1 MRNHR
6 AIERGEA
13 PGDPSGGTM
22 PWSADMF
29 WGPPDPEARAFAAF
43 VGEFGASMPARY
55 RVLFDARSMLLHAGV
70 AYRRGT
76 EPARA
81 EVWRDLA
88 DRSAALCIV
97 ADDRPGLLSAIAAA
111 LTSHRLDVITALVF
125 SRSLPDGGSEAVDLL
140 WVRRDRADDM
150 ELIDAQEAESIG
162 EVLAAILSGRISVEE
177 IASRRTTREI
187 GGAPPDPVVVRFADA
202 DQDKRAVLAVE
213 APDRPGI
220 LLTITFELYKQGAQI
235 LRSLVRTL
243 DGRAYN
249 EFEISEFSG
258 APLSTERREQIR
270 EAIAAAL
277 TLA

>member
-1 MRNHR
+1 
-6 AIERGEA
+6 
-13 PGDPSGGTM
+13 M

-29 WGPPDPEARAFAAF
+29 WGAPDPEARAFAAF
-43 VGEFGASMPARY
+43 VAEFGASMPARY
-55 RVLFDARSMLLHAGV
+55 RVLFDVRSVSLHAGV
-70 AYRRGT
+70 AYRRGL

-88 DRSAALCIV
+88 DRSAALCVV
-97 ADDRPGLLSAIAAA
+97 AEDRPGLLSAIAAA

-125 SRSLPDGGSEAVDLL
+125 SRPLPDGGSEAVDLL

-150 ELIDAQEAESIG
+150 ELIDADEADSIG
-162 EVLAAILSGRISVEE
+162 EVLAAILTGRITVEE
-177 IASRRTTREI
+177 IASRRAAREP
-187 GGAPPDPVVVRFADA
+187 GGGSPVVVRFADA
-202 DQDKRAVLAVE
+202 EQESRAVLSVE

-235 LRSLVRTL
+235 LRSLVRTV

-249 EFEISEFSG
+249 EFEIVEFSG
-258 APLSTERREQIR
+258 APLSQERREQIR

-277 TLA
+277 TLG

>member
-1 MRNHR
+1 ML
-6 AIERGEA
+6 GEMVRHEA
-13 PGDPSGGTM
+13 M

-29 WGPPDPEARAFAAF
+29 WAPPDSEARAFAAF
-43 VGEFGASMPARY
+43 VAEFGASMPARY
-55 RVLFDARSMLLHAGV
+55 KVLFDPRSVALHAGV
-70 AYRRGT
+70 AFRRGT

-125 SRSLPDGGSEAVDLL
+125 SRPLPDGGSEAVDLL

-150 ELIDAQEAESIG
+150 ELIDAEEAVSIG
-162 EVLAAILSGRISVEE
+162 EVLAAILSGRISIEE
-177 IASRRTTREI
+177 IASRRAARDS
-187 GGAPPDPVVVRFADA
+187 GAACGVEVRFANA
-202 DQDKRAVLAVE
+202 DQESRAVLGVE

-235 LRSLVRTL
+235 IHSLVRTV

-249 EFEISEFSG
+249 EFEIAEFSG
-258 APLSTERREQIR
+258 AALSTERRDQIR
-270 EAIAAAL
+270 EAIVAAL
-277 TLA
+277 TLG

>member
-1 MRNHR
+1 
-6 AIERGEA
+6 
-13 PGDPSGGTM
+13 M

-29 WGPPDPEARAFAAF
+29 WGPPDPEARAYAAF
-43 VGEFGASMPARY
+43 VAEFGASMPARY
-55 RVLFDARSMLLHAGV
+55 RVLFEARSVALHAGV

-81 EVWRDLA
+81 EVWRELA
-88 DRSAALCIV
+88 DRSAALCVV
-97 ADDRPGLLSAIAAA
+97 ADDRPGLLSGIAAA

-125 SRSLPDGGSEAVDLL
+125 SRPLPAGGSEAVDLL
-140 WVRRDRADDM
+140 WVRRDRADDTQP
-150 ELIDAQEAESIG
+150 IDAEEAASIG

-177 IASRRTTREI
+177 IASRRAARDKD
-187 GGAPPDPVVVRFADA
+187 GVVPVVVRFAEA
-202 DQDKRAVLAVE
+202 DPHDQHSRAVLVVE

-235 LRSLVRTL
+235 VRSLVRTV

-249 EFEISEFSG
+249 EFEIVEFSG
-258 APLSTERREQIR
+258 TPLSIERCEQIR

-277 TLA
+277 TLG